1 VVGHYLTPVLRK
13 TIIEIINES
22 KRYLEGSELILI
34 YWWPGVEKSELA
46 KEASEKGI
54 TVHEIWMAGPINQAK
69 IHGWYKNLNHYI
81 DTNIKAFLKIQKI
94 FRKNSKF
101 NCALTIF
108 HTPWYAEFLALL
120 AARPRKL
127 AVKFFTSTE
136 PFVPIHKKIAL
147 ALNSIFLNR
156 LIVNSNEAKKFAMS
170 LGHIFSKISIM
181 RNIDIVARQF
191 DKYKSD
197 GNIVRKEFGIDE
209 KAILVGSVSRLDPTK
224 GHKTLINCWKK
235 VQERFPKSRLLIV
248 GGSIYGEK
256 DPYLIQLKK
265 IVKDSNLEDSLD
277 FAGLRE
283 NVNDFYAAM
292 DILVHPSIF
301 DLFPFTI
308 LEAQSMKIPVISTKV
323 GTIPQMISNGKE
335 GILVEEE
342 NENELADAIIKL
354 IKNKN
359 ERKIMGENGYKRNTK
374 TWTAERAAKSC
385 INLYNDV
392 IERKWTK
399 DYEC

>member
-1 VVGHYLTPVLRK
+1 MVGHYLTPVLRK